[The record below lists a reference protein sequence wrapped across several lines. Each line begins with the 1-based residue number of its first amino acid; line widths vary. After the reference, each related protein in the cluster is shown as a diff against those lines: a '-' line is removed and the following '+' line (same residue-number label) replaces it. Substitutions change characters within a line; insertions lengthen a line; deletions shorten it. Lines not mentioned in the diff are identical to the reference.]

1 MKHPEVIRRRARFAR
16 NDPWANIP
24 FTPTPP
30 SISERVLEAIAWIC
44 AAWIIGYSV
53 GSLVT

>member
-1 MKHPEVIRRRARFAR
+1 MKHPEVIRRPARFAR

-24 FTPTPP
+24 FAPSPP
-30 SISERVLEAIAWIC
+30 SISERIFESVVWVC
-44 AAWIIGYSV
+44 AAWIIGYAV